1 MNNIFDVIVVGGGHS
16 GLEAARVAS
25 ILKVKTAIITSSLD
39 TICKPSCNPNIGGT
53 AKGHIVKEID
63 ALGGVQGLLADKA
76 GIQFKMLNK
85 SKGPAIWSPRAQIDR
100 DLYSIVARKELENIE
115 NLTIIKQ
122 TVCEITLTKNNI
134 VKSCKTIENEEFFAK
149 KIILC
154 CGTFLNGKIFIGQ
167 DYIWAGR
174 FGEDSVKK
182 ISDLLESNG
191 LKKGRLKTGTPPRIH
206 KNFINYSKLHIE
218 KGDEFPLPFSHKTN
232 QVVNKIVCYSTDTNS
247 TTHNILRK
255 GFDESPMFTGLIK
268 GIGPRYCPSIEDKIN
283 RFAER
288 DSHKILLEPEGL
300 NTNSVY
306 VNGFST
312 SLPKDIQL
320 EGLRTIKGLEECNI
334 LRYGYAIEYDYFY
347 PDQLNFTLESKVIN
361 GLYLAGQINGTSG
374 YEEAACQGLIAG
386 INASLAVQGK
396 EPLKLKRN
404 EAYIGVLI
412 DDLVNKSTDEPYR
425 MFTSLAEYRLLLR
438 QDNAME
444 RLSKYGADL
453 GLISQEVY
461 EKVLTEKKYLDRAFE
476 EAKYTKLKANEVN
489 DYLNEVNETI
499 LKETTSI
506 YALSKRGNVKLEKLL
521 SLIKDKE
528 LPENLKEVKN
538 IHNLIEKLEVEIKYD
553 GYIKKQQNEVA
564 YFLENENKRIPENF
578 DYDMIKS
585 LSTEAKIKLK
595 KIRPTSIGQASRI
608 SGVSATDISII
619 SIYMR
624 L

>member
-39 TICKPSCNPNIGGT
+39 TICEPSCNPNIGGT

>member
-39 TICKPSCNPNIGGT
+39 TICEPSCNPNIGGT

-167 DYIWAGR
+167 DCIWAGR

-320 EGLRTIKGLEECNI
+320 EGLRTINGLEECNI

-347 PDQLNFTLESKVIN
+347 PDQLNFTLESKVIK